1 MELGSGEK
9 KKNRPFQPKK
19 SRLVQTE
26 YPTVS
31 SMKFKRRVVQTEY
44 PTRLQLYKTPPVQ
57 TIGLQEFEELAL
69 QRLKCECIGDI

>member
-1 MELGSGEK
+1 MELGSEGK

-31 SMKFKRRVVQTEY
+31 SMEFKRRVQTEY